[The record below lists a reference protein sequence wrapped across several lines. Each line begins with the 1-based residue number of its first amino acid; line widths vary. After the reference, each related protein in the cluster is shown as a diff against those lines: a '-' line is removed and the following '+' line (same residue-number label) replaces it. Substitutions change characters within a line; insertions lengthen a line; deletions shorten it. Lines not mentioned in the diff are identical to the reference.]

1 MQDALAGEEGCQ
13 AWKGKNVMLG
23 TDTAKVVSC
32 HVMIEHVTGSISK
45 NIFFRILPV
54 DQDGLELVTRT
65 KQ

>member
-23 TDTAKVVSC
+23 TDTAKVDSC

-45 NIFFRILPV
+45 KYLLQNF
-54 DQDGLELVTRT
+54 TR
-65 KQ
+65 K

>member
-32 HVMIEHVTGSISK
+32 HVMIEHVRSWIK
-45 NIFFRILPV
+45 NIFFS
-54 DQDGLELVTRT
+54 EN
-65 KQ
+65 